1 MQPAVTKTDDVF
13 ACPVLLEIVGRQFE
27 GNESLS
33 EELIERILYAPCD
46 GDEFGFHVSILYLL
60 NQPVVARGFFISFAN
75 PLHHRAPIRV
85 VALGCRI

>member
-13 ACPVLLEIVGRQFE
+13 ACHVLLEIVGRQFE

-46 GDEFGFHVSILYLL
+46 GDKFSFHVPILYLL

-75 PLHHRAPIRV
+75 TRYSAVPQFEL
-85 VALGCRI
+85 